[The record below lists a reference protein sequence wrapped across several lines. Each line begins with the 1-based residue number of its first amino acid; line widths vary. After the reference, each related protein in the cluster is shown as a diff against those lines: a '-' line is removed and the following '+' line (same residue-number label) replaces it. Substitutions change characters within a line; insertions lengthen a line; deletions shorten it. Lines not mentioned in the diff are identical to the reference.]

1 MLFRDHTWYLSYENG
16 CMATDHWWW
25 KEGVRL
31 HWMHWHKTRQM
42 CWLAK
47 LFNCIHVNNRFLSC
61 SLMWQQLQVK
71 NFYLCRRAFN
81 MKYKHTRAWL
91 STYLLKFLFKFPDY
105 LLSVFFSIKLIGLI
119 GGWSNIVTHVQKIL
133 PQEFPGIT
141 FRRISPGRCWYGA
154 IQWRHKC
161 IIFWSTNK
169 KENWYISWG
178 WRSEV

>member
-81 MKYKHTRAWL
+81 MKYKDTRAHICWN
-91 STYLLKFLFKFPDY
+91 
-105 LLSVFFSIKLIGLI
+105 FFSNSQIICNQYFFNKVN
-119 GGWSNIVTHVQKIL
+119 WSY
-133 PQEFPGIT
+133 
-141 FRRISPGRCWYGA
+141 RRLVKYCDTCAKDFAARIPRDHISPHQSRTLL
-154 IQWRHKC
+154 IWRHSMAAQMHNFL
-161 IIFWSTNK
+161 INK
-169 KENWYISWG
+169 
-178 WRSEV
+178 